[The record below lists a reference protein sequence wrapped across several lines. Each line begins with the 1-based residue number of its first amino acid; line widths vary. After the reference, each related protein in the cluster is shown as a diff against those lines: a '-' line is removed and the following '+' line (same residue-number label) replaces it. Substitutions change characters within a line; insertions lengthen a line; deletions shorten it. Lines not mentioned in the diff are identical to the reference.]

1 MSKLEP
7 TVGPYDVTPLK
18 RVSWGAI
25 FGGTFISL
33 AIMVLLGSLGI
44 AIGATTIDPQTGD
57 TPSARAFGIGA
68 GIWWIGTSVLA
79 LFGGGWAAGRL
90 AGPRRPLES
99 TLHGVVTWSF
109 TTTIAVALMTT
120 AVGSMVSGAMRV
132 LGAASSVVVQA
143 ATGANAQGRAQGGA
157 SVEDDVSD
165 VNSRRASVD
174 SSLAS
179 VHGLPDPNAIWQEV
193 WNDAQR
199 VVRENR
205 RAQQPPLATTPNVDQ
220 DVGEV
225 TDDVAGA
232 RQGEQAVDQ
241 EHQGLGKV
249 EENLEQNVQQAT
261 GQGATMEDPQ
271 AALEALEARLSR
283 LYRNAR
289 QNVRASDRDDVVD
302 LLVARTN
309 MSRDEARTLVNRWSS
324 RFQGA
329 WQPQQAQQTGKT
341 DQTDS
346 PAIRQPAAGSD
357 VDPAAAAETAANVV
371 AGAAWWTFFYF
382 ILTAIAGGVG
392 GMLGSMRR
400 RRDAAFD
407 IRDTRT
413 VTP

>member
-44 AIGATTIDPQTGD
+44 AIGATTIDPHTGD

-68 GIWWIGTSVLA
+68 GIWWIASSVLA

-99 TLHGVVTWSF
+99 TLHGLVTWSF

-132 LGAASSVVVQA
+132 LGTASSIMVQA
-143 ATGANAQGRAQGGA
+143 ATGGAGAQ
-157 SVEDDVSD
+157 DDVSD
-165 VNSRRASVD
+165 VNSRQGRGEQRPASVRD
-174 SSLAS
+174 
-179 VHGLPDPNAIWQEV
+179 LPDPDAIWQEV
-193 WNDAQR
+193 WSDAQR
-199 VVRENR
+199 LLRENPR
-205 RAQQPPLATTPNVDQ
+205 PVTPAQDMGRTMEQ

-225 TDDVAGA
+225 TDEMDQQITDQAGQAMGQTQDRSGQVAPTA
-232 RQGEQAVDQ
+232 P
-241 EHQGLGKV
+241 
-249 EENLEQNVQQAT
+249 
-261 GQGATMEDPQ
+261 DPQ
-271 AALEALEARLSR
+271 ARVDALEIALAR

-289 QNVRASDRDDVVD
+289 QNVAAVDRNAVIDALVTHTGMTRAEAQDLVRDWGD
-302 LLVARTN
+302 
-309 MSRDEARTLVNRWSS
+309 

-329 WQPQQAQQTGKT
+329 WQAQQPQPQQPQQA
-341 DQTDS
+341 
-346 PAIRQPAAGSD
+346 PFAD
-357 VDPAAAAETAANVV
+357 VDRSAAAERTANIV
-371 AGAAWWTFFYF
+371 ASAAWWTFFYF
-382 ILTAIAGGVG
+382 IFTAVAGGVG

-400 RRDAAFD
+400 RRDTTVD
-407 IRDTRT
+407 IRETRS

>member
-44 AIGATTIDPQTGD
+44 AIGATTIDPATGE

-68 GIWWIGTSVLA
+68 GIWWIGSSMLA

-99 TLHGVVTWSF
+99 TLHGLVTWSF

-132 LGAASSVVVQA
+132 LGTASTLMVQA
-143 ATGANAQGRAQGGA
+143 ATG
-157 SVEDDVSD
+157 SDMDEDKVSD
-165 VNSRRASVD
+165 VKSRRASVD
-174 SSLAS
+174 ASLAS
-179 VHGLPDPNAIWQEV
+179 VNGQPDPNAIWQEV
-193 WNDAQR
+193 WADAER
-199 VVRENR
+199 TVREKR
-205 RAQQPPLATTPNVDQ
+205 RVQQQQSTPPAGPSVER

-225 TDDVAGA
+225 TDDVDQHGA
-232 RQGEQAVDQ
+232 
-241 EHQGLGKV
+241 LG
-249 EENLEQNVQQAT
+249 AI
-261 GQGATMEDPQ
+261 ADDPQ
-271 AALEALEARLSR
+271 AVLDALEARLSR

-289 QNVRASDRDDVVD
+289 EQVKAADKDDVVD
-302 LLVARTN
+302 MLVARTN
-309 MSRDEARTLVNRWSS
+309 LSRAEARDLVNRWSS

-329 WQPQQAQQTGKT
+329 WQPQQTQ
-341 DQTDS
+341 
-346 PAIRQPAAGSD
+346 PAIRQPAADTG
-357 VDPAAAAETAANVV
+357 VDTAAVTERAAHVV
-371 AGAAWWTFFYF
+371 ASAAWWTFFYF
-382 ILTAIAGGVG
+382 IFTAAAGGVG

-400 RRDAAFD
+400 RRDTSADFREA
-407 IRDTRT
+407 RS

>member
-44 AIGATTIDPQTGD
+44 AIGATTIDPQTGE

-68 GIWWIGTSVLA
+68 GIWWIATSALA

-109 TTTIAVALMTT
+109 TATIVVALMTT

-132 LGAASSVVVQA
+132 LGAASSIVVQA
-143 ATGANAQGRAQGGA
+143 AGAVAD
-157 SVEDDVSD
+157 DDVSD

-174 SSLAS
+174 SSLAN
-179 VHGLPDPNAIWQEV
+179 VNGLPDPNTIWEEV
-193 WNDAQR
+193 WTDAQR
-199 VVRENR
+199 IVREKQR
-205 RAQQPPLATTPNVDQ
+205 VQQPQTTPQ
-220 DVGEV
+220 DLGQV
-225 TDDVAGA
+225 TDDGA
-232 RQGEQAVDQ
+232 RQGQPSGIGPGAVTDYPQAV
-241 EHQGLGKV
+241 
-249 EENLEQNVQQAT
+249 
-261 GQGATMEDPQ
+261 
-271 AALEALEARLSR
+271 LEALEIRLSR

-289 QNVRASDRDDVVD
+289 QNVTEADRDDMVD
-302 LLVARTN
+302 MLVARTN
-309 MSRDEARTLVNRWSS
+309 LSREEARDLVNRWSS
-324 RFQGA
+324 RFQSA
-329 WQPQQAQQTGKT
+329 WQPQQPQV
-341 DQTDS
+341 
-346 PAIRQPAAGSD
+346 RQGPPVTD
-357 VDPAAAAETAANVV
+357 VDTAAAAESAANAV
-371 AGAAWWTFFYF
+371 ANAAWWTFFYF
-382 ILTAIAGGVG
+382 ILTAIAGGAG

-400 RRDAAFD
+400 RRDTTVD
-407 IRDTRT
+407 IRDTRS

>member
-44 AIGATTIDPQTGD
+44 AIGATTIDPHTGD

-68 GIWWIGTSVLA
+68 GIWWIASSVLA

-99 TLHGVVTWSF
+99 TLHGLVTWSF

-132 LGAASSVVVQA
+132 LGTASSIMVQA
-143 ATGANAQGRAQGGA
+143 ATGGAGAQ
-157 SVEDDVSD
+157 DDVSD
-165 VNSRRASVD
+165 VNSRQGREDPRPASVRD
-174 SSLAS
+174 
-179 VHGLPDPNAIWQEV
+179 LPDPNAIWQEV
-193 WNDAQR
+193 WSDAQR
-199 VVRENR
+199 LLRENPR
-205 RAQQPPLATTPNVDQ
+205 PVTPAQDMGRTMEQ

-225 TDDVAGA
+225 TDEMDQQITDQAG
-232 RQGEQAVDQ
+232 QAVGQTQDQ
-241 EHQGLGKV
+241 S
-249 EENLEQNVQQAT
+249 
-261 GQGATMEDPQ
+261 GQVAPAAPDPQ
-271 AALEALEARLSR
+271 ARVDALEIALTR

-289 QNVRASDRDDVVD
+289 QNVAAVDRNAVIDALVTHTGMTRAEAQDLVRDWGD
-302 LLVARTN
+302 
-309 MSRDEARTLVNRWSS
+309 

-329 WQPQQAQQTGKT
+329 WQAQQPQPQQPQQA
-341 DQTDS
+341 
-346 PAIRQPAAGSD
+346 PFAD
-357 VDPAAAAETAANVV
+357 VDRSAAAERTANIV
-371 AGAAWWTFFYF
+371 ASAAWWTFFYF
-382 ILTAIAGGVG
+382 IFTAVAGGVG

-400 RRDAAFD
+400 RRDTTVD
-407 IRDTRT
+407 IRETRS

>member
-44 AIGATTIDPQTGD
+44 AIGATTIDPQTGE

-90 AGPRRPLES
+90 AGPRRLLES
-99 TLHGVVTWSF
+99 SLHGIVTWSF
-109 TTTIAVALMTT
+109 TTTVVVALMTT

-143 ATGANAQGRAQGGA
+143 ATGGANAQGGGA
-157 SVEDDVSD
+157 AEDDVSD

-174 SSLAS
+174 SSLAN

-193 WNDAQR
+193 WSDAQR
-199 VVRENR
+199 VVREKR
-205 RAQQPPLATTPNVDQ
+205 RAQQPPLATTPNVDKDIGQ

-225 TDDVAGA
+225 TDDVAA
-232 RQGEQAVDQ
+232 NQQGEQAVDQ

-249 EENLEQNVQQAT
+249 EENLEQDMQQAT
-261 GQGATMEDPQ
+261 GQRANVEDPQ
-271 AALEALEARLSR
+271 ATLEALEARLSR

-289 QNVRASDRDDVVD
+289 QNVRAADRDDVVD

-309 MSRDEARTLVNRWSS
+309 LSRADARDLVNRWST

-329 WQPQQAQQTGKT
+329 WQPQEQQQG
-341 DQTDS
+341 QQ
-346 PAIRQPAAGSD
+346 PAIRQAGAGSG
-357 VDPAAAAETAANVV
+357 VNPTAAAETAANAV
-371 AGAAWWTFFYF
+371 ASAAWWTFFYF

-392 GMLGSMRR
+392 GMLGAMRR
-400 RRDAAFD
+400 RRDATLD

>member
-44 AIGATTIDPQTGD
+44 AIGATTIDPQTGE

-68 GIWWIGTSVLA
+68 GIWWIATSALA

-109 TTTIAVALMTT
+109 TATIVVALMTT

-132 LGAASSVVVQA
+132 LGAASSIVVQA
-143 ATGANAQGRAQGGA
+143 AGAVA
-157 SVEDDVSD
+157 EDDVSD

-174 SSLAS
+174 SSLAN
-179 VHGLPDPNAIWQEV
+179 VNGLPDPNTIWEEV
-193 WNDAQR
+193 WTDAQR
-199 VVRENR
+199 IVREQR
-205 RAQQPPLATTPNVDQ
+205 RPLQQ
-220 DVGEV
+220 DVGAV
-225 TDDVAGA
+225 TDDVEQHG
-232 RQGEQAVDQ
+232 QQAVDQ
-241 EHQGLGKV
+241 TQQGLG
-249 EENLEQNVQQAT
+249 QAQPGVNQGT
-261 GQGATMEDPQ
+261 GQGAITDDPQ
-271 AALEALEARLSR
+271 AALEALEIRLAR

-289 QNVRASDRDDVVD
+289 QTVTAADKDDAVD
-302 LLVARTN
+302 MLVARTN
-309 MSRDEARTLVNRWSS
+309 LSRAEARDLVNRWSS

-329 WQPQQAQQTGKT
+329 WQPQV
-341 DQTDS
+341 
-346 PAIRQPAAGSD
+346 RQGD
-357 VDPAAAAETAANVV
+357 VDTAAVPKHNNDGRVADVDTAAAAESAANAV
-371 AGAAWWTFFYF
+371 ANAAWWTFFYF
-382 ILTAIAGGVG
+382 ILTAIAGGAG

-400 RRDAAFD
+400 RRDTTVD
-407 IRDTRT
+407 IRDTRS

>member
-25 FGGTFISL
+25 FGGTFIAL

-44 AIGATTIDPQTGD
+44 AIGATTIDPQTGE

-68 GIWWIGTSVLA
+68 GIWWIATSALA

-109 TTTIAVALMTT
+109 TATIVVALMTT

-132 LGAASSVVVQA
+132 LGAASSIVVQA
-143 ATGANAQGRAQGGA
+143 ATAGAGA
-157 SVEDDVSD
+157 EDDVSD

-174 SSLAS
+174 SSLAN
-179 VHGLPDPNAIWQEV
+179 VNGLPDPNAIWQEV
-193 WNDAQR
+193 WTDAQR
-199 VVRENR
+199 IVRENR
-205 RAQQPPLATTPNVDQ
+205 RAQQQPQTTTQ

-225 TDDVAGA
+225 TDDLEH
-232 RQGEQAVDQ
+232 QGHQAVDQ
-241 EHQGLGKV
+241 TQQGLG
-249 EENLEQNVQQAT
+249 QAQPGMNQGI
-261 GQGATMEDPQ
+261 GQGAITDDPQ
-271 AALEALEARLSR
+271 SALEALEIRLAR

-289 QNVRASDRDDVVD
+289 QNVTEADRDDMVD
-302 LLVARTN
+302 MLVARTN
-309 MSRDEARTLVNRWSS
+309 LSRAEARELVNRWSS

-329 WQPQQAQQTGKT
+329 WQPQQST
-341 DQTDS
+341 
-346 PAIRQPAAGSD
+346 IRQPTAGSN
-357 VDPAAAAETAANVV
+357 VDAAAAAESAAKAV

-382 ILTAIAGGVG
+382 ILTAIAGGAG

-400 RRDAAFD
+400 RRDTTVD
-407 IRDTRT
+407 LRDTRS

>member
-44 AIGATTIDPQTGD
+44 AIGATTIDPATGE

-68 GIWWIGTSVLA
+68 GIWWIGSSVLA

-99 TLHGVVTWSF
+99 TLHGLVTWSF

-132 LGAASSVVVQA
+132 LGTASNLVVQA
-143 ATGANAQGRAQGGA
+143 ATGSGA
-157 SVEDDVSD
+157 DRDNVSD

-174 SSLAS
+174 ASLAS
-179 VHGLPDPNAIWQEV
+179 VNGQPDPNAIWQEV
-193 WNDAQR
+193 WSDAER
-199 VVRENR
+199 TVRENR
-205 RAQQPPLATTPNVDQ
+205 RVQQQTTPPAGPGVEQDLGR

-225 TDDVAGA
+225 TDDVANDVDQHGVLGA
-232 RQGEQAVDQ
+232 DQALRDQNQAV
-241 EHQGLGKV
+241 QG
-249 EENLEQNVQQAT
+249 T
-261 GQGATMEDPQ
+261 GQGAIAEDPQ
-271 AALEALEARLSR
+271 AILDALEARLSR
-283 LYRNAR
+283 MYRNAR
-289 QNVRASDRDDVVD
+289 EQVKAADKDDVVD
-302 LLVARTN
+302 MLVARTN
-309 MSRDEARTLVNRWSS
+309 LSRAEAREIVNRWSS

-329 WQPQQAQQTGKT
+329 WQPQQTQ
-341 DQTDS
+341 
-346 PAIRQPAAGSD
+346 PAIRQPAAGIG
-357 VDPAAAAETAANVV
+357 VDTAVAAEKTANAV
-371 AGAAWWTFFYF
+371 ASAAWWTFFYF
-382 ILTAIAGGVG
+382 IFTAAAGGVG

-400 RRDAAFD
+400 RRDTSVDFREA
-407 IRDTRT
+407 RS

>member
-25 FGGTFISL
+25 FGGTFIAL

-44 AIGATTIDPQTGD
+44 AIGATTIDPHTGE

-68 GIWWIGTSVLA
+68 GLWWIGTSVLA

-90 AGPRRPLES
+90 AGPRRLLES

-109 TTTIAVALMTT
+109 TTTIVVALMTT

-132 LGAASSVVVQA
+132 LGAASSLVVQA
-143 ATGANAQGRAQGGA
+143 ATGSAQGRAA
-157 SVEDDVSD
+157 VEDDVSD

-174 SSLAS
+174 SSLAN

-193 WNDAQR
+193 WSDAQR
-199 VVRENR
+199 VVREKR
-205 RAQQPPLATTPNVDQ
+205 RAQQPPLATTPDVDQ

-225 TDDVAGA
+225 TDDVANPKN
-232 RQGEQAVDQ
+232 EQAVDQ

-249 EENLEQNVQQAT
+249 EENLEQDVQRAR
-261 GQGATMEDPQ
+261 GQGAAMEDPQ
-271 AALEALEARLSR
+271 AVLEALEARLSR

-289 QNVRASDRDDVVD
+289 ENVRAADRDDLVD
-302 LLVARTN
+302 LLVARTDL
-309 MSRDEARTLVNRWSS
+309 SRAEARDLVNRWSN

-329 WQPQQAQQTGKT
+329 WQPQQGQQTATRPG
-341 DQTDS
+341 
-346 PAIRQPAAGSD
+346 AGSGID
-357 VDPAAAAETAANVV
+357 TTAAAESAAHAV
-371 AGAAWWTFFYF
+371 ANAAWWTFFYF

-392 GMLGSMRR
+392 GMLGAMRR
-400 RRDAAFD
+400 RRDATID